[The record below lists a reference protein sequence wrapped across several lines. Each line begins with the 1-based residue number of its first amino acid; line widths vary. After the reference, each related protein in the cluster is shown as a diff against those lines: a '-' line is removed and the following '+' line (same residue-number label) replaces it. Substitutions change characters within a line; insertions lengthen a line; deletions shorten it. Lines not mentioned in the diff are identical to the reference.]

1 MSENIECDILII
13 GTGIAGLSAAIKLA
27 EKNLKILLVTREKK
41 PEITNTHWAQG
52 GIIYSH
58 PKNDEKETFKRDIQK
73 ASSETSY
80 DKAIDILVEK
90 SSSIL
95 EEVLLKKAKTN
106 FSKEGDNLLYT
117 KEAAHSK
124 SRIIYQNDCTGK
136 AIQISLLNYIKELD
150 NISILT
156 EHTAIDLIT
165 PGHHGTKMQQRYE
178 EHKVVGAYVFNQK
191 TESVKKI
198 IAKKTILAT
207 GGIGAL
213 YLHNTNTSASRG
225 DGHAMAKRAGAMLSN
240 MEFIQFHPTTFY
252 SGAYHRRFLISE
264 ALRGEGGVLRN
275 TKGERFMEKYAPKAK
290 DLASRDVVSRSMA
303 IEIKEGR
310 GIGKNKDH
318 LHLHIDHID
327 PTIIENRLPGISE
340 SVETF
345 VHRDVTKEPIPV
357 VPTVHYN
364 MGGIPTNYKAEVLT
378 SNGSNKTM
386 SGLMAIGEAAC
397 VSVHGANRLGS
408 NSLIDLIVFGRAAAK
423 RATELVKA
431 NSPHEE
437 ISKNETDKSLDRFDR
452 LRNGNGSNKTSELRL
467 SMQKTMQSKCAV
479 FRTGKILKEGVN
491 EIKKAYESMESISV
505 KDRSLIFN
513 TDLMETLEFDNLIRQ
528 AITTMESAYHR
539 KESRGAHT
547 REDYPKR
554 DDTNY
559 MKHTL
564 SWFSGREVKI
574 NYRPVNLSTLSNDVQ
589 TFPPK
594 ERVY

>member
-275 TKGERFMEKYAPKAK
+275 TKGERFMEKYHADLELAP
-290 DLASRDVVSRSMA
+290 RDVVSRAILSEMIEHQDDYVYLDISM
-303 IEIKEGR
+303 
-310 GIGKNKDH
+310 KDSNW
-318 LHLHIDHID
+318 IRSRF
-327 PTIIENRLPGISE
+327 PTIYYYCLEHKVDI
-340 SVETF
+340 
-345 VHRDVTKEPIPV
+345 TKVPIPV
-357 VPTVHYN
+357 VPAAHYTC
-364 MGGIPTNYKAEVLT
+364 GGVKTNLSGKTSLKNLYAVGEVAST
-378 SNGSNKTM
+378 
-386 SGLMAIGEAAC
+386 GL
-397 VSVHGANRLGS
+397 HGANRLAS
-408 NSLIDLIVFGRAAAK
+408 TSLLEGLTFGHLAAEDILSSSLEANYDAQIIKGWRVGIRDFDIALVTQDIQTLKQTMWNYLGLKRSKSRLNRA
-423 RATELVKA
+423 RAMFGEMT
-431 NSPHEE
+431 EE
-437 ISKNETDKSLDRFDR
+437 IHKFYKNNKLHDELIG
-452 LRNGNGSNKTSELRL
+452 LRNAVEVAQLVLNASVRNKD
-467 SMQKTMQSKCAV
+467 
-479 FRTGKILKEGVN
+479 
-491 EIKKAYESMESISV
+491 SV
-505 KDRSLIFN
+505 GCF
-513 TDLMETLEFDNLIRQ
+513 
-528 AITTMESAYHR
+528 Y
-539 KESRGAHT
+539 
-547 REDYPKR
+547 RED
-554 DDTNY
+554 
-559 MKHTL
+559 
-564 SWFSGREVKI
+564 
-574 NYRPVNLSTLSNDVQ
+574 
-589 TFPPK
+589 
-594 ERVY
+594 